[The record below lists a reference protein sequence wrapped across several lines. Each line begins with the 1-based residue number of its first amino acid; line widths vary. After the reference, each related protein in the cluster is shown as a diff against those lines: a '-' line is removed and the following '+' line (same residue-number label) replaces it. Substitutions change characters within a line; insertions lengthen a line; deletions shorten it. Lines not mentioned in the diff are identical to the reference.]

1 MQIDALLEMREH
13 GRPRTL
19 LFDPETKIL
28 HAKWSKDY
36 CEPVRSEMLSL
47 MPEGARSVLSIGC
60 GWGAT
65 EGHLV
70 RKGLRVVGVPMDSVI
85 AACAEAKG
93 VEMIYGD
100 FETAREKLAHE
111 SFDCILLSNVLHLV
125 RDPAD
130 VLSAFVELLS
140 PQGVVIAS
148 TPNLGRMPIGLGR
161 LRGKPQYRKLGS
173 YEKTGLHLTSTRLV
187 RKWFKQCRL
196 KVERVEYMIPP
207 RAEFAHRLLA
217 GLADPLLGEELIARG
232 RPANDRTPNLS

>member
-1 MQIDALLEMREH
+1 
-13 GRPRTL
+13 
-19 LFDPETKIL
+19 
-28 HAKWSKDY
+28 
-36 CEPVRSEMLSL
+36 
-47 MPEGARSVLSIGC
+47 
-60 GWGAT
+60 
-65 EGHLV
+65 
-70 RKGLRVVGVPMDSVI
+70 
-85 AACAEAKG
+85 
-93 VEMIYGD
+93 
-100 FETAREKLAHE
+100 
-111 SFDCILLSNVLHLV
+111 
-125 RDPAD
+125 

-196 KVERVEYMIPP
+196 KVERVEHMIPP